1 MSNAHKLAAIAFT
14 IPLVISV
21 SGLLCVMR
29 VVIKHRNELWMSS
42 LKRPP

>member
-1 MSNAHKLAAIAFT
+1 MSSAHKFAAAVIIVSLA
-14 IPLVISV
+14 IPV

-29 VVIKHRNELWMSS
+29 SVVKHRDELWMSS